1 MESGSSYFLP
11 RLIGYSRA
19 MYLVA
24 TGGVFPGTASHF
36 DGLFAEL
43 LVDRGAVLPRALE
56 LATDMVERVS
66 VLAGA
71 VNRALMWR
79 GPRTVEESFVLEGEV
94 LEGLIGSRY
103 FIFSLLLLVVVVF
116 LVGDSG

>member
-43 LVDRGAVLPRALE
+43 LVDRGAVLPHALE

-103 FIFSLLLLVVVVF
+103 FVFSLLLLVVVCF
-116 LVGDSG
+116 SC